1 MNLRT
6 LSAMAVITGASVMGA
21 TPGLAQ
27 DTISASQVR
36 AINLARNTAVAKNGG
51 LNVYRPQPC
60 MFQTL
65 SLIHI

>member
-6 LSAMAVITGASVMGA
+6 LSAMAVITGASVKDA

-36 AINLARNTAVAKNGG
+36 AINLARNTAVAENGG
-51 LNVYRPQPC
+51 LSDYRPQP
-60 MFQTL
+60 
-65 SLIHI
+65 